1 MLSATAYAE
10 RVVVDG
16 INYET
21 YDDNFTATV
30 VASDGEPYKGALVIP
45 ASITYNNR
53 TYDVTNIESTAF
65 SYNGFITSVDIHAPI
80 TETGSMFSGCTSLT
94 SVSLPETVT
103 TIGSYAFSGC
113 TSLAS
118 FTVDNNISTIGYS
131 AFDGCESLE
140 EFVIKDGD
148 TPISLDDMST
158 MPVKR
163 LKIGRENL
171 NTPPYRAT

>member
-21 YDDNFTATV
+21 NDDNFTATV

-45 ASITYNNR
+45 ASITYNNQ

-94 SVSLPETVT
+94 SVSLPELYAVVVHEPQEQC
-103 TIGSYAFSGC
+103 SRYAFV
-113 TSLAS
+113 A
-118 FTVDNNISTIGYS
+118 V
-131 AFDGCESLE
+131 
-140 EFVIKDGD
+140 
-148 TPISLDDMST
+148 
-158 MPVKR
+158 
-163 LKIGRENL
+163 
-171 NTPPYRAT
+171 

>member
-1 MLSATAYAE
+1 MKHFLQFAQCAAGLLLLSATAYAE

-21 YDDNFTATV
+21 NDDKFTATV

-45 ASITYNNR
+45 ASITYNNQ

-103 TIGSYAFSGC
+103 TIGSYAFYGC
-113 TSLAS
+113 
-118 FTVDNNISTIGYS
+118 I
-131 AFDGCESLE
+131 
-140 EFVIKDGD
+140 
-148 TPISLDDMST
+148 
-158 MPVKR
+158 
-163 LKIGRENL
+163 
-171 NTPPYRAT
+171 